1 MKNKRL
7 FPALVL
13 ILVAMIMAVTG
24 FMLWESGNTANLR
37 QIHVIIE
44 NSNDNRW
51 VQFIEGMKQAAEDQE
66 IILTI
71 VPTGH
76 METLSEEEAIIER
89 AIANGSDG
97 VIIQL
102 CSSIDAAS
110 MLEKL
115 NSRTKIELV
124 DENAYEVMSNVVGVV
139 SPDHKAIGETI
150 ANEAALFAE
159 KPLEKCTIGVIRGS
173 SALSSL
179 SSMEQRMD
187 GFTEA
192 LESLGGKTTWVLEQ
206 NGDAKDIKEKL
217 AANETP
223 DILVALDNAGMEAAG
238 EYASTQE
245 NGIIVVGT
253 GTSTKSIYYLDSGVV
268 KSLVVPE
275 DYMMG
280 YQSVSDL
287 ADYIHRNRF
296 LPLVRTI
303 AHRTI
308 HKDTLFAEENQ
319 EILFPVQR

>member
-13 ILVAMIMAVTG
+13 ALVAMIIAVTG
-24 FMLWESGNTANLR
+24 FMIWESGNTAKPR
-37 QIHVIIE
+37 QIHVIVE

-66 IILTI
+66 VILTV

-89 AIANGSDG
+89 AIANGTDG

-115 NSRTKIELV
+115 NGRTNIELV
-124 DENAYEVMSNVVGVV
+124 DENSYEVMSNVVGVV
-139 SPDHKAIGETI
+139 SPDHKAIGEAI
-150 ANEAALFAE
+150 AGEAALYAP
-159 KPLEKCTIGVIRGS
+159 KPLESCTIGVIRGS
-173 SALSSL
+173 SALSS
-179 SSMEQRMD
+179 MEQRMD
-187 GFTEA
+187 GFTQK
-192 LESLGGKTTWVLEQ
+192 LESLGGKTAWVLEYM
-206 NGDAKDIKEKL
+206 GDAKGIREQI
-217 AANETP
+217 AEHEAP

-238 EYASTQE
+238 EYASSQE
-245 NGIIVVGT
+245 KKMAVVGS
-253 GTSTKSIYYLDSGVV
+253 GTSTKSIYYLDSGVAQ
-268 KSLVVPE
+268 SLVVPE

-296 LPLVRTI
+296 LPQVRTI

>member
-1 MKNKRL
+1 
-7 FPALVL
+7 
-13 ILVAMIMAVTG
+13 
-24 FMLWESGNTANLR
+24 
-37 QIHVIIE
+37 
-44 NSNDNRW
+44 
-51 VQFIEGMKQAAEDQE
+51 
-66 IILTI
+66 
-71 VPTGH
+71 
-76 METLSEEEAIIER
+76 
-89 AIANGSDG
+89 
-97 VIIQL
+97 
-102 CSSIDAAS
+102 

-115 NSRTKIELV
+115 NSRTNIELV

-173 SALSSL
+173 SALSS
-179 SSMEQRMD
+179 MEQRMD

-223 DILVALDNAGMEAAG
+223 DILVALDNAGLEVAG
-238 EYASTQE
+238 EYASSQE
-245 NGIIVVGT
+245 KDITVIGT
-253 GTSTKSIYYLDSGVV
+253 GTSTKSIYYLDCGIVQ
-268 KSLVVPE
+268 SLVVPE

>member
-115 NSRTKIELV
+115 NSRTNIELV

-173 SALSSL
+173 SALSS
-179 SSMEQRMD
+179 MEQRMD

-192 LESLGGKTTWVLEQ
+192 LERLGGKTTWVLEQ

>member
-1 MKNKRL
+1 MKNRRL

-13 ILVAMIMAVTG
+13 LLVAMILAVTG
-24 FMLWESGNTANLR
+24 FMIWESGNTAKLR

-66 IILTI
+66 VILTI
-71 VPTGH
+71 VPTGN
-76 METLSEEEAIIER
+76 METLSEEEAIVER

-102 CSSIDAAS
+102 CSSIGAAS

-115 NSRTKIELV
+115 NSRTNIELV
-124 DENAYEVMSNVVGVV
+124 DENAYEVMSNIVGVV
-139 SPDHKAIGETI
+139 SPDHRAIGEAI
-150 ANEAALFAE
+150 AGETAAYAP
-159 KPLEKCTIGVIRGS
+159 KPLGKCTIGVIRGS
-173 SALSSL
+173 SALSS
-179 SSMEQRMD
+179 MEQRMG
-187 GFTEA
+187 GFTET
-192 LESLGGKTTWVLEQ
+192 LENLGGKTTWVLEYM
-206 NGDAKDIKEKL
+206 GDVKVVKEQL
-217 AANETP
+217 AEQEAP
-223 DILVALDNAGMEAAG
+223 DILVALDNAGLEAAG
-238 EYASTQE
+238 EYASSQE
-245 NGIIVVGT
+245 KDITVIGT
-253 GTSTKSIYYLDSGVV
+253 GTSTKSIYYLDSGIVQ
-268 KSLVVPE
+268 SLVVPE

>member
-1 MKNKRL
+1 MKNRRL

-13 ILVAMIMAVTG
+13 ILVATIMAVTG

-66 IILTI
+66 VILTI

-97 VIIQL
+97 LIIQL

-115 NSRTKIELV
+115 NSRTNIELV

-173 SALSSL
+173 SALSS
-179 SSMEQRMD
+179 MEQRMD

-223 DILVALDNAGMEAAG
+223 DILVALDNAGLEAAG
-238 EYASTQE
+238 EYASSQE
-245 NGIIVVGT
+245 KDITVIGT
-253 GTSTKSIYYLDSGVV
+253 GTSTKSIYYLDCGIVQ
-268 KSLVVPE
+268 SLVVPE

>member
-13 ILVAMIMAVTG
+13 ALVAMIIAVTG
-24 FMLWESGNTANLR
+24 FMIWESGNTAKPR
-37 QIHVIIE
+37 QIHVIVE

-66 IILTI
+66 VILTV

-89 AIANGSDG
+89 AIANGTDG

-115 NSRTKIELV
+115 NGRTNIELV
-124 DENAYEVMSNVVGVV
+124 DENSYEVMSNVVGVV
-139 SPDHKAIGETI
+139 SPDHKAIGEAI
-150 ANEAALFAE
+150 AGEAALYAP
-159 KPLEKCTIGVIRGS
+159 KPLESCTIGVIRGS
-173 SALSSL
+173 SALSS
-179 SSMEQRMD
+179 MEQRMD
-187 GFTEA
+187 GFTQK
-192 LESLGGKTTWVLEQ
+192 LESLGGKTAWVLEYM
-206 NGDAKDIKEKL
+206 GDAKGIREQI
-217 AANETP
+217 AEHEAP

-238 EYASTQE
+238 EYASSQE
-245 NGIIVVGT
+245 KKMAVVGS
-253 GTSTKSIYYLDSGVV
+253 GTSTKSIYYLDSGVAQ
-268 KSLVVPE
+268 SLVVPE

-296 LPLVRTI
+296 LPQVRMI

>member
-102 CSSIDAAS
+102 CSSIGAAS

-115 NSRTKIELV
+115 NSRTNIELV

-173 SALSSL
+173 SAL

>member
-115 NSRTKIELV
+115 NSRTNIELV

-173 SALSSL
+173 SALSS
-179 SSMEQRMD
+179 MEQRMD

-192 LESLGGKTTWVLEQ
+192 LESLGGKPTWVLEQ

-275 DYMMG
+275 DYMMC

>member
-13 ILVAMIMAVTG
+13 ILVVMIMAVTG
-24 FMLWESGNTANLR
+24 FMLWESGNTAKLR

-66 IILTI
+66 VILTI

-76 METLSEEEAIIER
+76 IETLSEEEAIVER

-102 CSSIDAAS
+102 CSSIGAAS

-115 NSRTKIELV
+115 NSRTNIELV

>member
-44 NSNDNRW
+44 NSNANRW

-102 CSSIDAAS
+102 CSSIGAAS

-115 NSRTKIELV
+115 NSRTNIELV

-173 SALSSL
+173 SAL

>member
-1 MKNKRL
+1 MKNRRL

-13 ILVAMIMAVTG
+13 ILVATIMAVTG

-66 IILTI
+66 VILTI

-102 CSSIDAAS
+102 CSSIGAAS

-115 NSRTKIELV
+115 NSRTNIELV

-173 SALSSL
+173 SALSS
-179 SSMEQRMD
+179 MEQRMD

-223 DILVALDNAGMEAAG
+223 DILVALDNAGLEAAG
-238 EYASTQE
+238 EYASSQE
-245 NGIIVVGT
+245 KDITVIGT
-253 GTSTKSIYYLDSGVV
+253 GTSTKSIYYLDCGIVQ
-268 KSLVVPE
+268 SLVVPE

-303 AHRTI
+303 APRTI

>member
-115 NSRTKIELV
+115 NSRTNIELV

-173 SALSSL
+173 SALSS
-179 SSMEQRMD
+179 MEQRMD

-217 AANETP
+217 TANETP

>member
-1 MKNKRL
+1 MKNRRL
-7 FPALVL
+7 VPALVL
-13 ILVAMIMAVTG
+13 ILVATIMAVTG

-66 IILTI
+66 VILTI

-102 CSSIDAAS
+102 CSSIGAAS

-115 NSRTKIELV
+115 NSRTNIELV

-159 KPLEKCTIGVIRGS
+159 KPLEKCTI
-173 SALSSL
+173 LL
-179 SSMEQRMD
+179 
-187 GFTEA
+187 T
-192 LESLGGKTTWVLEQ
+192 
-206 NGDAKDIKEKL
+206 
-217 AANETP
+217 
-223 DILVALDNAGMEAAG
+223 
-238 EYASTQE
+238 
-245 NGIIVVGT
+245 
-253 GTSTKSIYYLDSGVV
+253 
-268 KSLVVPE
+268 
-275 DYMMG
+275 
-280 YQSVSDL
+280 
-287 ADYIHRNRF
+287 
-296 LPLVRTI
+296 
-303 AHRTI
+303 
-308 HKDTLFAEENQ
+308 
-319 EILFPVQR
+319 

>member
-13 ILVAMIMAVTG
+13 ALVAMILAVIG

-115 NSRTKIELV
+115 NSRTNIELV

-173 SALSSL
+173 SAL

>member
-1 MKNKRL
+1 M
-7 FPALVL
+7 VL
-13 ILVAMIMAVTG
+13 ILVATIMAVTG

-66 IILTI
+66 VILTI

-102 CSSIDAAS
+102 CSSIGAAS

-115 NSRTKIELV
+115 NSRTNIELV

-173 SALSSL
+173 SALSS
-179 SSMEQRMD
+179 MEQRMD

-223 DILVALDNAGMEAAG
+223 DILVALDNAGLEAAG
-238 EYASTQE
+238 EYASSQE
-245 NGIIVVGT
+245 KDITVIGT
-253 GTSTKSIYYLDSGVV
+253 GTSTKSIYYLDCGIVQ
-268 KSLVVPE
+268 SLVVPE

>member
-37 QIHVIIE
+37 KIHVIIE

-115 NSRTKIELV
+115 NSRTNIELV

-173 SALSSL
+173 SAL

>member
-1 MKNKRL
+1 MKNRRL

-13 ILVAMIMAVTG
+13 LLVALILAVTG
-24 FMLWESGNTANLR
+24 YMIWESGNTAKPR

-66 IILTI
+66 VILTI
-71 VPTGH
+71 VPTGN
-76 METLSEEEAIIER
+76 METLSEEEAIVER

-102 CSSIDAAS
+102 CSSIGAAS

-115 NSRTKIELV
+115 NSRTNIELV
-124 DENAYEVMSNVVGVV
+124 DENAYEVMSNIVGVV
-139 SPDHKAIGETI
+139 SPDHRAIGKAIAGET
-150 ANEAALFAE
+150 AAYAP
-159 KPLEKCTIGVIRGS
+159 KPLGKCTIGVIRGS
-173 SALSSL
+173 SALSS
-179 SSMEQRMD
+179 MEQRMG
-187 GFTEA
+187 GFTET
-192 LESLGGKTTWVLEQ
+192 LENLGGKTTWVLEYM
-206 NGDAKDIKEKL
+206 GDVKVVKEQL
-217 AANETP
+217 AEQEAP
-223 DILVALDNAGMEAAG
+223 DILVALDNAGLEAAG
-238 EYASTQE
+238 EYASSQE
-245 NGIIVVGT
+245 KDITVIGT
-253 GTSTKSIYYLDSGVV
+253 GTSTKSIYYLDSGIVQ
-268 KSLVVPE
+268 SLVVPE

>member
-24 FMLWESGNTANLR
+24 FMLWESGNTAKFR

-115 NSRTKIELV
+115 NSRTNIELV

-173 SALSSL
+173 SALSS
-179 SSMEQRMD
+179 MEQRMD

-223 DILVALDNAGMEAAG
+223 DILVALDNAGLEVAG
-238 EYASTQE
+238 EYASSQE
-245 NGIIVVGT
+245 KDITVIGT
-253 GTSTKSIYYLDSGVV
+253 GTSTKSIYYLDCGIVQ
-268 KSLVVPE
+268 SLVVPE

>member
-115 NSRTKIELV
+115 NSRTNIELV

-173 SALSSL
+173 SALSS
-179 SSMEQRMD
+179 MEQRMD

-223 DILVALDNAGMEAAG
+223 DILVALDNAGLEVAG
-238 EYASTQE
+238 EYASSQE
-245 NGIIVVGT
+245 KDITVIGT
-253 GTSTKSIYYLDSGVV
+253 GTSTKSIYYLDCGIVQ
-268 KSLVVPE
+268 SLVVPE

>member
-115 NSRTKIELV
+115 NSRTNIELV

>member
-1 MKNKRL
+1 MKNRRL

-13 ILVAMIMAVTG
+13 ILVATIMAVTG
-24 FMLWESGNTANLR
+24 FMLWESGNTAKLR

-66 IILTI
+66 VILTI

-76 METLSEEEAIIER
+76 IETLSEEEAIVER

-102 CSSIDAAS
+102 CSSIGAAS

-115 NSRTKIELV
+115 NSRTNIELV

-223 DILVALDNAGMEAAG
+223 DILVALDNAGLEVAG
-238 EYASTQE
+238 EYASSQE
-245 NGIIVVGT
+245 KDITVIGT
-253 GTSTKSIYYLDSGVV
+253 GTSTKSIYYLDCGIVQ
-268 KSLVVPE
+268 SLVVPE

>member
-66 IILTI
+66 VILTI

-102 CSSIDAAS
+102 CSSIGAAS

-115 NSRTKIELV
+115 NSRTNIELV
-124 DENAYEVMSNVVGVV
+124 DENAYEVMSNVVGVI
-139 SPDHKAIGETI
+139 SPDHRAIGEAI
-150 ANEAALFAE
+150 AGETAVYAP

-173 SALSSL
+173 SALSS
-179 SSMEQRMD
+179 MEQRMD
-187 GFTEA
+187 GFTET
-192 LESLGGKTTWVLEQ
+192 LERLGGKTTWVLEYM
-206 NGDAKDIKEKL
+206 GDAKAIRDKL
-217 AANETP
+217 AEAETP
-223 DILVALDNAGMEAAG
+223 DILVALDNAGLEAAG
-238 EYASTQE
+238 EYASSQE
-245 NGIIVVGT
+245 KDMTLIGT
-253 GTSTKSIYYLDSGVV
+253 GTSTKSIYYLDCGIAQ
-268 KSLVVPE
+268 SLVVPE

>member
-110 MLEKL
+110 MMEKL
-115 NSRTKIELV
+115 NSRTNIELV

-173 SALSSL
+173 SALSS
-179 SSMEQRMD
+179 MEQRMD

-223 DILVALDNAGMEAAG
+223 DILVALDNAGLEVAG
-238 EYASTQE
+238 EYASSQE
-245 NGIIVVGT
+245 KDITVIGT
-253 GTSTKSIYYLDSGVV
+253 GTSTKSIYYLDCGIVQ
-268 KSLVVPE
+268 SLVVPE

>member
-13 ILVAMIMAVTG
+13 ALVAMILAVIG
-24 FMLWESGNTANLR
+24 FMVWESGNTANLR

-66 IILTI
+66 VILTI

-102 CSSIDAAS
+102 CSSIGAAS

-115 NSRTKIELV
+115 NSRTNIELV

-223 DILVALDNAGMEAAG
+223 DILVALDNAGLEVAG
-238 EYASTQE
+238 EYASSQE
-245 NGIIVVGT
+245 KDITVIGT
-253 GTSTKSIYYLDSGVV
+253 GTSTKSIYYLDCGIVQ
-268 KSLVVPE
+268 SLVVPE

>member
-115 NSRTKIELV
+115 NSRTNIELV

-139 SPDHKAIGETI
+139 SPDHKAIGEKI

-173 SALSSL
+173 SAL

-280 YQSVSDL
+280 YQSVSVL

>member
-13 ILVAMIMAVTG
+13 ALVAMIIAVTG
-24 FMLWESGNTANLR
+24 FMIWESGNTAKPR
-37 QIHVIIE
+37 QIHVIVE

-66 IILTI
+66 VILTV

-89 AIANGSDG
+89 AIANGTDG

-115 NSRTKIELV
+115 NGRTNIELV
-124 DENAYEVMSNVVGVV
+124 DENSYEVMSNVVGVV
-139 SPDHKAIGETI
+139 SPDHKAIGEAI
-150 ANEAALFAE
+150 AGEAALYAP
-159 KPLEKCTIGVIRGS
+159 KPLESCTIGVIRGS
-173 SALSSL
+173 SALSS
-179 SSMEQRMD
+179 MEQRMD
-187 GFTEA
+187 GFTQK
-192 LESLGGKTTWVLEQ
+192 LESLGGKTAWVLEYM
-206 NGDAKDIKEKL
+206 GDAKGIREQI
-217 AANETP
+217 AEHEAP

-238 EYASTQE
+238 EYASSQE
-245 NGIIVVGT
+245 KKIIVIGT
-253 GTSTKSIYYLDSGVV
+253 GTSTKSIYYLDCGIVQ
-268 KSLVVPE
+268 SLVVPE

>member
-1 MKNKRL
+1 MKNRRL

-13 ILVAMIMAVTG
+13 ILVATIMAVTG

-66 IILTI
+66 VILTI

-102 CSSIDAAS
+102 CSSIGAAS

-115 NSRTKIELV
+115 NSRTNIELV

-173 SALSSL
+173 SALSS
-179 SSMEQRMD
+179 MEQRMD

-223 DILVALDNAGMEAAG
+223 DILVALDNAGLEAAG
-238 EYASTQE
+238 EYASSQE
-245 NGIIVVGT
+245 KNMTVIGT
-253 GTSTKSIYYLDSGVV
+253 GTSTKSIYYLDCGIVQ
-268 KSLVVPE
+268 SLVVPE

-296 LPLVRTI
+296 LPLARQI

>member
-24 FMLWESGNTANLR
+24 FMLWESGNTADLR

-115 NSRTKIELV
+115 NSRTNIELV

-173 SALSSL
+173 SAL